1 MKFFDY
7 KILLLLG
14 LTIVIYFIY
23 REIENIRNRITTLEN
38 EIKNKPTLENN
49 NLENNTT
56 NQPNQPNTI
65 ILDVKQ
71 DIDLT
76 IPTKVINMDMYSTT
90 THLIDTNFKH
100 SITSSKHS
108 TSSKHLAIYS
118 NDNDPYE
125 LTQNS
130 LLESLKFDYN
140 NASSENFN
148 NISNFDILIPNIDHQ
163 LIDTT
168 SENNLIDTTL
178 ENNLVET
185 TSEDQPNET
194 NTNNNLVETTSE
206 NNLIDTTLE
215 KNLIETTS
223 EDQPNETNTNN
234 NLVETTSED
243 QPNET
248 NNNLVEINKY
258 TKEYLN
264 KLKLPELKK
273 IAELKKITITH
284 KIGKQQKPKN
294 KQELI
299 NDILLKK

>member
-206 NNLIDTTLE
+206 
-215 KNLIETTS
+215 
-223 EDQPNETNTNN
+223 
-234 NLVETTSED
+234 D